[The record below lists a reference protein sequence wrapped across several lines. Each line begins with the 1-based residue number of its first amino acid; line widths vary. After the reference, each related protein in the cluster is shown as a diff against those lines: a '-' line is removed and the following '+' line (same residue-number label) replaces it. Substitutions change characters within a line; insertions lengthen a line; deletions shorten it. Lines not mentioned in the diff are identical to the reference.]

1 MLMISRQAEKERE
14 RDGAEREGAEWGAI
28 FTHICG
34 TQAKNVEEE
43 KTLPVLWQ
51 NNIGV
56 RLSNCLQFV
65 AEE

>member
-1 MLMISRQAEKERE
+1 MMLMISRQAEREIERV
-14 RDGAEREGAEWGAI
+14 RGRKRGAI

-43 KTLPVLWQ
+43 EKTLPVLWQ

-56 RLSNCLQFV
+56 RLPNCLQFV